1 MSGSGAPTDPTDPLA
16 PRQHQAITALLT
28 ERTQADAAAKAE
40 VAEQTLRRWLAT
52 DRAFLAAYRAA
63 RRQVMDGVIG
73 RLQQA
78 GAAAVDAL
86 ERNLTCGKPAD
97 EVRAA
102 VAVLGHAARG
112 LEVADLLERVEDLE
126 RLLEKGE
133 DDAPSPTVGPANGSS
148 PGGPD

>member
-1 MSGSGAPTDPTDPLA
+1 MA
-16 PRQHQAITALLT
+16 ALLT
-28 ERTQADAAAKAE
+28 ERTHALAAEKAQ

-63 RRQVMDGVIG
+63 RRAVMDGVVG

-102 VAVLGHAARG
+102 VAVLAHAARG
-112 LEVADLLERVEDLE
+112 LEVADLLERVEELE
-126 RLLEKGE
+126 RLLDQGE
-133 DDAPSPTVGPANGSS
+133 SDAVPPAAGQVAGPGAASP
-148 PGGPD
+148 D

>member
-1 MSGSGAPTDPTDPLA
+1 MSGPTNTLT
-16 PRQHQAITALLT
+16 PRQHAAVAALLT
-28 ERTQADAAAKAE
+28 ERTHALAAEKAR

-52 DRAFLAAYRAA
+52 DHNFLTAYRAA
-63 RRQVMDGVIG
+63 RRAVMDGVTG

-102 VAVLGHAARG
+102 VAALAHAARG
-112 LEVADLLERVEDLE
+112 L
-126 RLLEKGE
+126 
-133 DDAPSPTVGPANGSS
+133 
-148 PGGPD
+148 